1 MTDADP
7 PEDPLAALRA
17 RIERTQ
23 EAVDRLA
30 AETAKARAAN
40 GARAE
45 GPPPTE
51 DAATEAQALATLLH
65 TVRGLVPE
73 DLWRQLSEVVRQL
86 LLLLRGILDWWIER
100 LNSGADPSGPII
112 TDIPVD

>member
-1 MTDADP
+1 MTGTP
-7 PEDPLAALRA
+7 PPDDPLAALRE

-30 AETAKARAAN
+30 AETARAREHAGSPA
-40 GARAE
+40 
-45 GPPPTE
+45 GPPPTD
-51 DAATEAQALATLLH
+51 DAAAEAQALATLLQ
-65 TVRGLVPE
+65 TVRELVPE
-73 DLWRQLSEVVRQL
+73 DLWRQLAEVVRQL

-100 LNSGADPSGPII
+100 LAPGAEPAGPVV

>member
-1 MTDADP
+1 MTDPEP
-7 PEDPLAALRA
+7 PEDPLAALRE

-30 AETAKARAAN
+30 AETAKAQTAN
-40 GARAE
+40 GASTGA
-45 GPPPTE
+45 PPTE
-51 DAATEAQALATLLH
+51 DAAAEAQALTALLQ

-73 DLWRQLSEVVRQL
+73 DLWRQLAEVIRQL

-100 LNSGADPSGPII
+100 IAPVDAPGGPVVQ
-112 TDIPVD
+112 DIPVD